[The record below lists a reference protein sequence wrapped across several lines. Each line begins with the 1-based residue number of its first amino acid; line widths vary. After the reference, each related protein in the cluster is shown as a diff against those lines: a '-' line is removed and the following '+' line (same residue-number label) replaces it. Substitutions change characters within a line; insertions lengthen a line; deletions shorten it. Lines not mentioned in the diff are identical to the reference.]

1 METKILKLPITR
13 FDNNIKDVDY
23 LDMLSFSL
31 RVKLW
36 YGSSDMRFTSLS
48 DLAKKLGV
56 CKNTLKRKMNSKY
69 FPVFFDIDL
78 DKGRF
83 IARAMGRKRHL
94 VTLRHAFKQNEREM
108 SSIIQVMFGKRV
120 VMEVD
125 KKDFLD
131 NKKRRDIIRRIS
143 ILIKI
148 NQQEYQ
154 VYSRKGCTIQPPD
167 GAPVAKQGGQGGE
180 EGGKS
185 DSRVFEGCSYR
196 RMSYKTGVRPT
207 RLKQIL
213 KDMQKD
219 QLICKTRRVSHL
231 LKVGRNTDQMTR
243 EINTD
248 NMMESLDYTPGEY
261 FRRVNDGVMR
271 FRSNVYEITPEGGTD
286 NDLEKPL
293 RWFEK
298 GKKRETAPDI
308 DREMQQYID
317 ITRPD
322 YVNGIYFPDT
332 TYFVYTDKDGKEV
345 RGSFEVNYN
354 RGKGKRSKKSTPFH
368 IRYAMALMLDLGKN
382 DSFKAIKEID
392 EFLARPDKTIQ
403 KSLSDLNKMAKAVR
417 KWHQEYNRSLR
428 KLGIKPEPFSHVYHG
443 AIASVGEQEV
453 SFNDALRLSPRA
465 ILLTL
470 LLHVFIDGYITRRN
484 YRVIFAELTRY
495 FGWRPSDAQTTL
507 YNRSEGKEMP
517 KNGTLGDSMESEDS
531 GEPGRPSRAQAGCLN
546 NNASTPTCCL
556 NNNAGVPAGYLNN
569 NACTCT
575 GYLNNN
581 TGVHTGCL
589 NNNTCVY
596 TGCLNNNTC
605 IGETSPK
612 GCPKG
617 SPSQSFCMGNPLH

>member
-83 IARAMGRKRHL
+83 IARAMGKGGMV
-94 VTLRHAFKQNEREM
+94 VTFRQSVDLDDYDRPTT
-108 SSIIQVMFGKRV
+108 IQVIFGKRV
-120 VMEVD
+120 VMEVE
-125 KKDFLD
+125 KKDLKN

-154 VYSRKGCTIQPPD
+154 VYSRKGCTIQPTD
-167 GAPVAKQGGQGGE
+167 GAPGAKKRGRGGD
-180 EGGKS
+180 EGVKS
-185 DSRVFEGCSYR
+185 DSRIFEGCSYR

-213 KDMQKD
+213 KDMQRD
-219 QLICKTRRVSHL
+219 QLIFKTRRVSHL
-231 LKVGRNTDQMTR
+231 LKVGRDTDQTTR

-248 NMMESLDYTPGEY
+248 NMMQSLDYTPGE
-261 FRRVNDGVMR
+261 FFKRVNDGVMR
-271 FRSNVYEITPEGGTD
+271 FRSNIYEIQPGRQLD
-286 NDLEKPL
+286 NELEKPL

-298 GKKRETAPDI
+298 RKKRKGSKDI
-308 DREMQQYID
+308 KREKQEYID

-322 YVNGIYFPDT
+322 YVNGVYFPDT
-332 TYFVYTDKDGKEV
+332 TYYIYTDKDGKEV
-345 RGSFEVNYN
+345 RGSFEVNYY
-354 RGKGKRSKKSTPFH
+354 RKRLPKDKKSIPFH
-368 IRYAMALMLDLGKN
+368 IRYAMALMIDLGKEA
-382 DSFKAIKEID
+382 SFKGIAEID
-392 EFLARPDKTIQ
+392 EFMHDRYRTVQ
-403 KSLSDLNKMAKAVR
+403 KSISLLNNMVDSFR
-417 KWHQEYNRSLR
+417 KWHQKYNRTLR
-428 KLGIKPEPFSHVYHG
+428 KINARPEPFSYVYDAAVRG
-443 AIASVGEQEV
+443 VDPDDRIGNPAFDMSREAIHL
-453 SFNDALRLSPRA
+453 AL
-465 ILLTL
+465 ILQVFANAELTK
-470 LLHVFIDGYITRRN
+470 RN
-484 YRVIFAELTRY
+484 YRALFAELTRF
-495 FGWRPSDAQTTL
+495 FGWRPSDVQTTL

-517 KNGTLGDSMESEDS
+517 KNGTLGDSMDS
-531 GEPGRPSRAQAGCLN
+531 GEPEETGRPSRAQAGYLN
-546 NNASTPTCCL
+546 NNAGVPAGYL

-581 TGVHTGCL
+581 TCVHTGCL
-589 NNNTCVY
+589 NNNTYVEKDESSY
-596 TGCLNNNTC
+596 GREDL
-605 IGETSPK
+605 GSPK
-612 GCPKG
+612 GRGQGPFTEV
-617 SPSQSFCMGNPLH
+617 QYGNPLH